1 MMLNEYQLKQ
11 IVPNKL
17 CPKRKYIL
25 PVHVFTYASVCVC
38 VCIHTHTYTHSFA
51 VVTCLL

>member
-11 IVPNKL
+11 IAPNKL

-25 PVHVFTYASVCVC
+25 PMHVFTCASVCVHAYT
-38 VCIHTHTYTHSFA
+38 HTHTHTHIHKA
-51 VVTCLL
+51 LPL